1 MRFIGGKSLMLN
13 QIDSVIRENIDD
25 EISIVGDLFCGSGVV
40 SRLFKNQG

>member
-25 EISIVGDLFCGSGVV
+25 EIYQGIVNYIIT
-40 SRLFKNQG
+40 K